1 MQEEH
6 LKKIYQE
13 RRLIKELI
21 RLDNSRYSHLEARSK
36 EIKIEINS
44 EYFPFAHGYFMMYDS
59 MLAQRIT
66 MIGIE
71 NLKELLKEQE

>member
-6 LKKIYQE
+6 LEKIYQE

-21 RLDNSRYSHLEARSK
+21 RLDKPRYSHLEARSK

-44 EYFPFAHGYFMMYDS
+44 
-59 MLAQRIT
+59 
-66 MIGIE
+66 
-71 NLKELLKEQE
+71 